1 MFIGVLRGAILSQT
15 VTTALVLYIIKPSV
29 SLKEWYSTL
38 GLNAMILD
46 ILSLSLGA
54 YVGLRVAQEDN
65 LVAQIGIAVLTGI
78 VHDLVFGYVV
88 HSFQRGK
95 NPVMDLFKNYTA
107 EKKFCI
113 LLDHALMIAGAV
125 VASRVL
131 VCFKD
136 ADAITA
142 VLAYLNLMLVHSF

>member
-1 MFIGVLRGAILSQT
+1 MFIGALRGAIVSQT

-29 SLKEWYSTL
+29 SLKEWYRTL
-38 GLNAMILD
+38 GLSAMVLD

-54 YVGLRVAQEDN
+54 YVGLRFLPEDN

-78 VHDLVFGYVV
+78 VHDLVFGHIV
-88 HSFQRGK
+88 HSFQGGK
-95 NPVMDLFKNYTA
+95 NRVMDLFKNYAA
-107 EKKFCI
+107 EKKFRI
-113 LLDHALMIAGAV
+113 LFDDALMIAGAV
-125 VASRVL
+125 VASRTL

-142 VLAYLNLMLVHSF
+142 VLAYMNLMLVHSF